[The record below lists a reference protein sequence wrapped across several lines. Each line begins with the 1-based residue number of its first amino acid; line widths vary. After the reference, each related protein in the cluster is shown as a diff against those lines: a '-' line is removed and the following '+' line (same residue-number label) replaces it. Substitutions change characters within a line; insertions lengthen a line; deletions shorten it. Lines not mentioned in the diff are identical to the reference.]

1 MNIDTRRPPSFL
13 TEWLLLG
20 AALLVLGG
28 FVAYSLFV
36 EHSAIG
42 QREEE
47 RLAAQ
52 AKVIHD
58 NLGRQILTISRALVS
73 LREEMPVW
81 QKEKG
86 GMALANRRLSAFT
99 DALPGVRTMLILDA
113 AGTARASSRPEL
125 VGLNFSHRD
134 YFKTARDNP
143 DPDTLNVCPPFKSV
157 LGIYTFNVTRKI
169 TGPRGE
175 FAGIVTASIDPEE
188 FKILLGSVLYSP
200 DMWSAIVHGSG
211 ALFMMLPDQAEAAGK
226 YLTESD
232 SLFSKHMA
240 SGKSGTVLTGTS
252 RARSEQRLVAHQTVD
267 PAGLFM
273 DNELIVAVSRDRNVL
288 YAPWRREA
296 QARGGLFGLL
306 LLSSVFGLYLLQQRR
321 REAMQE
327 AAAAETALNEKSVE
341 LERFFNVTLDLLCIA
356 DIDGGFKKLNSA
368 WEAKLGYTR
377 ARLETARLID
387 FVHPDDRD
395 TTRTALA
402 DLAAGKPVVN
412 FTTRYRH
419 AEGDYR
425 TIEWHATPQDKLFYA
440 AARDV
445 SDRKA
450 MEGALIEAKLAAE
463 AASQAKGQFLANMS
477 HEIRTPMNAVLGL
490 LQLLQHTELSDRQRD
505 YAQKAHAA
513 AQSLLGILNDI
524 LDFSKVEAGKMVL
537 EDAPFRLDQ
546 LLRNLSVVLSTAVAR
561 KDVEVLFDVGADI
574 PRVLKGDSLRLQQ
587 VLLNLAGNAIK
598 FTEHGEVVL
607 SVRSLDSPA
616 ERGRIEFAVQ
626 DSGIGIAADKLESIF
641 AGFIQAEASTGRRY
655 GGTGLGLAISQ
666 RMVRLMG
673 GELTVDSAPG
683 HGSRFS
689 FILEFSRIDLV
700 GTSEATLHRATT
712 AQPHALR
719 VLIVDD
725 NATARAVLTETMA
738 RLGWQADTA
747 VDGAAALALLES
759 NNADSQPRYDA
770 IFVDWQMPG
779 MDGWETAQRIR
790 AMRQAGQA
798 PVIIM
803 ITAHGRE
810 VLAERL
816 ESDDNPLNG
825 FLVKPVTASML
836 FDALAD
842 ASAGHAT
849 ALDRRSSHRPQAV
862 PLAGLRLLIVED
874 NLTNQQVAREL
885 LTLQGARVDVAGNGR
900 QGIDRVAAAE
910 QPYDAVLMDLQMPDM
925 DGFEATRILRGR
937 MGLRQL
943 PIIAMTANALPEDRE
958 KCLAAGMNDHV
969 GKPINMKSLVA
980 VLLRHCGRPA
990 TAKPVAPSPAH
1001 PILPLPELPPGFALA
1016 NALERLGNNRETF
1029 VRMLGIFKLDQHA
1042 LRERL
1047 LEALAQHDLASAA
1060 RELHTLKGLAGTLGA
1075 SALADFS
1082 RNAEAAVKDGSDH
1095 AAIDALPARLAA
1107 ALDETLAVL
1116 EGVATLFA
1124 PTRKTG
1130 PAEPLADDAA
1140 LLAELENLEELLA
1153 KRNLRALDVHGAL
1166 QNDFGPMLGAKLT
1179 PLNTAIAQM
1188 DFSAALAAS
1197 QLLRNT
1203 LTP

>member
-1 MNIDTRRPPSFL
+1 
-13 TEWLLLG
+13 
-20 AALLVLGG
+20 
-28 FVAYSLFV
+28 
-36 EHSAIG
+36 
-42 QREEE
+42 
-47 RLAAQ
+47 
-52 AKVIHD
+52 
-58 NLGRQILTISRALVS
+58 
-73 LREEMPVW
+73 
-81 QKEKG
+81 
-86 GMALANRRLSAFT
+86 
-99 DALPGVRTMLILDA
+99 
-113 AGTARASSRPEL
+113 
-125 VGLNFSHRD
+125 
-134 YFKTARDNP
+134 
-143 DPDTLNVCPPFKSV
+143 
-157 LGIYTFNVTRKI
+157 
-169 TGPRGE
+169 
-175 FAGIVTASIDPEE
+175 
-188 FKILLGSVLYSP
+188 
-200 DMWSAIVHGSG
+200 
-211 ALFMMLPDQAEAAGK
+211 
-226 YLTESD
+226 
-232 SLFSKHMA
+232 
-240 SGKSGTVLTGTS
+240 
-252 RARSEQRLVAHQTVD
+252 
-267 PAGLFM
+267 
-273 DNELIVAVSRDRNVL
+273 
-288 YAPWRREA
+288 
-296 QARGGLFGLL
+296 
-306 LLSSVFGLYLLQQRR
+306 
-321 REAMQE
+321 
-327 AAAAETALNEKSVE
+327 
-341 LERFFNVTLDLLCIA
+341 
-356 DIDGGFKKLNSA
+356 
-368 WEAKLGYTR
+368 
-377 ARLETARLID
+377 
-387 FVHPDDRD
+387 
-395 TTRTALA
+395 
-402 DLAAGKPVVN
+402 
-412 FTTRYRH
+412 
-419 AEGDYR
+419 
-425 TIEWHATPQDKLFYA
+425 
-440 AARDV
+440 
-445 SDRKA
+445 
-450 MEGALIEAKLAAE
+450 
-463 AASQAKGQFLANMS
+463 
-477 HEIRTPMNAVLGL
+477 
-490 LQLLQHTELSDRQRD
+490 
-505 YAQKAHAA
+505 
-513 AQSLLGILNDI
+513 
-524 LDFSKVEAGKMVL
+524 MVL

-546 LLRNLSVVLSTAVAR
+546 LLRNLSVVVSTAVAR

-607 SVRSLDSPA
+607 SVRSLDNPA
-616 ERGRIEFAVQ
+616 ERVRIEFAVQ
-626 DSGIGIAADKLESIF
+626 DSGIGIATDKLESIF
-641 AGFIQAEASTGRRY
+641 AGFIQAEASTGRRF

-673 GELTVDSAPG
+673 GELTVDSTPG
-683 HGSRFS
+683 RGSRFS
-689 FILEFSRIDLV
+689 FILEFARSDTAGVTEAALRR
-700 GTSEATLHRATT
+700 SETM
-712 AQPHALR
+712 QPHPLR

-747 VDGAAALALLES
+747 VDGAAALALLNGS
-759 NNADSQPRYDA
+759 DADGQSRYDA

-816 ESDDNPLNG
+816 ESDNNPLNG

-849 ALDRRSSHRPQAV
+849 ALDRRSSNRPQAV
-862 PLAGLRLLIVED
+862 PLAGLRLLVVED

-885 LTLQGARVDVAGNGR
+885 LTLQGAQVDVAGNGR
-900 QGIDRVAAAE
+900 QGIDRVAAAAR
-910 QPYDAVLMDLQMPDM
+910 PYDAVLMDLQMPDM

-969 GKPINMKSLVA
+969 GKPINMKTLVA

-990 TAKPVAPSPAH
+990 TAKPVAPSPA

-1029 VRMLGIFKLDQHA
+1029 VRMLGIFKLDQHS
-1042 LRERL
+1042 LREHL
-1047 LEALAQHDLASAA
+1047 LEALQQHDLASAA

-1075 SALADFS
+1075 SALADFA
-1082 RNAEAAVKDGSDH
+1082 RNAEATVKDGSDH

-1124 PTRKTG
+1124 PALKTG
-1130 PAEPLADDAA
+1130 PAEPRADDTA
-1140 LLAELENLEELLA
+1140 LLAALENLEELLA

-1166 QNDFGPMLGAKLT
+1166 QNEFGPMLGAKLT